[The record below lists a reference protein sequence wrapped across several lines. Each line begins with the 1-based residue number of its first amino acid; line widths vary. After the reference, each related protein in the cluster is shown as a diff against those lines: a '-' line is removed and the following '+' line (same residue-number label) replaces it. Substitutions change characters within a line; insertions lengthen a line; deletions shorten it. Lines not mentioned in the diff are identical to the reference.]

1 MKKMLLKLMLALTVT
16 LSGSFASMAQE
27 SQEVLEAQVAETPP
41 AYEGLAVFVDGM
53 VQGQIAAHDIP
64 AVTVSIVKDDK
75 VIFAKGYG
83 WQDYEKRIPVKADTS
98 LFRPGS
104 ISKLFTWTAVMQM
117 VEQGKLD
124 LDTDVNT
131 YLKTFQIP
139 ATYAEPITLRHIMTH
154 TSGFEEGGLGYLIML
169 DPAKMLPLKVAMKKY
184 IPRRI
189 NKPGAYSSYSNY
201 ATALAGLMVENVS
214 GTPFSQYIED
224 NIFKTL
230 GMNSSSFVEPLPEAL
245 HKNMAVGHK
254 RKAGVLKSQPF
265 EIISSFSPA
274 GALSSTATDM
284 AKFMMAHLNNGRLG
298 DVQILQ
304 ADTAKLM
311 HSVAYKTDDR
321 VAGMNLGF
329 YENFF
334 NGHRMIGHGGD
345 TFQFHSDLMIDK
357 AENLG
362 IYVSYMGDGGAQGR
376 SKFVQNFYDHYY
388 PQALE
393 EITAPEDFNDR
404 ASRFAGTY
412 KFWRHNQST
421 VEKVGGIAGGLDIV
435 PTGENTLMLVGTEPR
450 QFVEIDKNLFRQVD
464 GPVRIVFGEDEN
476 GNIRDFSIDGLPFM
490 EASRQPAIESSF
502 FAKTLPGISLLLF
515 LTVWVGWMYRRK
527 EFKTMAS
534 GERTA
539 VKMSMGVSGI
549 NLVFLILM
557 VSVSSIYEETLAA
570 NVPTALYL
578 TMILPNIAVLLAIAM
593 VWCAVKCWQNA
604 YWRLGRRIHF
614 TLVTLAAV
622 YMSWFF
628 YYWNMLGIQIP

>member
-1 MKKMLLKLMLALTVT
+1 MKKMIVKLMLALTVT
-16 LSGSFASMAQE
+16 LSGSFAILAQE
-27 SQEVLEAQVAETPP
+27 VQEGQVIETQL
-41 AYEGLAVFVDGM
+41 AYKGLGAFIDGM

-154 TSGFEEGGLGYLIML
+154 TAGFEEGGLGYLIIL
-169 DPAKMLPLKVAMKKY
+169 DPAKALPLKVAMEKY

-214 GTPFSQYIED
+214 GTPFNQYIEE
-224 NIFKTL
+224 NIFKPL

-245 HKNMAVGHK
+245 HKNMAIGHK
-254 RKAGVLKSQPF
+254 REAGVLKPQPF
-265 EIISSFSPA
+265 EIVSSFSPA

-321 VAGMNLGF
+321 VSGMNLGF

-362 IYVSYMGDGGAQGR
+362 IYVSYMGDGGAEGR
-376 SKFVQNFYDHYY
+376 SKFVQNFYDQYY

-393 EITAPEDFNDR
+393 EITPPEDFNDR

-421 VEKVGGIAGGLDIV
+421 VEKALGIAGGLNVV
-435 PTGENTLMLVGTEPR
+435 PTGENTLMMGFGGEAR

-464 GPVRIVFGEDEN
+464 GPMRIVFGEDEN
-476 GNIRDFSIDGLPFM
+476 GNIRDFGVDVYPFM
-490 EASRQPAIESSF
+490 EASRQPSIESSF
-502 FAKTLPGISLLLF
+502 FANTLPGISLLLF
-515 LTVWVGWMYRRK
+515 LTVWLGWMYRRK
-527 EFKTMAS
+527 EFKTMSS

-549 NLVFLILM
+549 NLIFLILV
-557 VSVSSIYEETLAA
+557 VSVLSIYGETLASD
-570 NVPTALYL
+570 VPTALYL
-578 TMILPNIAVLLAIAM
+578 TMILPNIAVLLAIGM

>member
-1 MKKMLLKLMLALTVT
+1 MKKMILKLMLALTVA
-16 LSGSFASMAQE
+16 LSGSFTIMAQE
-27 SQEVLEAQVAETPP
+27 AQEVQVIETPP

-104 ISKLFTWTAVMQM
+104 VSKLFTWTAVMQM

-154 TSGFEEGGLGYLIML
+154 TAGFEEGGLGYLIIV
-169 DPAKMLPLKVAMKKY
+169 DPAKMLPLKVAMAKY

-189 NKPGAYSSYSNY
+189 NKPGVYSSYSNY

-214 GTPFSQYIED
+214 GTPFNQYIEE
-224 NIFKTL
+224 NIFKPL

-311 HSVAYKTDDR
+311 HSVAYKTDER

-345 TFQFHSDLMIDK
+345 THQFHSDLMIDK

-362 IYVSYMGDGGAQGR
+362 IYVSYMGNGGAKGR
-376 SKFVQNFYDHYY
+376 SKFVQNFYDQYY

-393 EITAPEDFNDR
+393 EITPPEDFNDR

-412 KFWRHNQST
+412 TFWRKNVSNI
-421 VEKVGGIAGGLDIV
+421 EKAFGIGGGLDV
-435 PTGENTLMLVGTEPR
+435 VATGESTLMLGLGGESR

-464 GPVRIVFGEDEN
+464 GPMRIVFGEDEN
-476 GNIRDFSIDGLPFM
+476 GNIRDFGVDGSPFM

-502 FAKTLPGISLLLF
+502 FANTLPGISLLLF

-527 EFKTMAS
+527 EFKTMSS

-539 VKMSMGVSGI
+539 LKMSMGVSGI
-549 NLVFLILM
+549 NLIFLILM
-557 VSVSSIYEETLAA
+557 VSVLSIYDETLASD
-570 NVPTALYL
+570 VPTALYL
-578 TMILPNIAVLLAIAM
+578 TMILPNIAVLLTIGM

-622 YMSWFF
+622 YISWFF

>member
-1 MKKMLLKLMLALTVT
+1 MNNLIKLYLT
-16 LSGSFASMAQE
+16 FAFMIGANAVFAQD
-27 SQEVLEAQVAETPP
+27 SQEVQVIQTPP
-41 AYEGLAVFVDGM
+41 AYEGLADFVDGM

-64 AVTVSIVKDDK
+64 AVTISIVKDDV

-83 WQDYEKRIPVKADTS
+83 WQDYENRIPVKADTS
-98 LFRPGS
+98 MFRPGS
-104 ISKLFTWTAVMQM
+104 VSKLFTWTAVMQM

-139 ATYAEPITLRHIMTH
+139 ATYAVPITLRHIMTH
-154 TSGFEEGGLGYLIML
+154 TAGFEEGGLGYLIIL
-169 DPAKMLPLKVAMKKY
+169 DPTKALPLKVGMAKY

-189 NKPGAYSSYSNY
+189 NKPGAYASYSNY

-214 GTPFSQYIED
+214 GTPFNQYIDE
-224 NIFKTL
+224 NIFKPL

-245 HKNMAVGHK
+245 HQNMAVGHK
-254 RKAGVLKSQPF
+254 RKAGVLKPQPF

-362 IYVSYMGDGGAQGR
+362 IFVSYMGDGGAEGR
-376 SKFVQNFYDHYY
+376 SPFVQNFYDQYY

-393 EITAPEDFNDR
+393 EITPPEDFNDR

-421 VEKVGGIAGGLDIV
+421 VEKVGGIVGGLDIV

-450 QFVEIDKNLFRQVD
+450 QFVEVDKNLFRQVD
-464 GPVRIVFGEDEN
+464 GPMRIVFGEDEN
-476 GNIRDFSIDGLPFM
+476 GNIRDFGIDGLPFM

-502 FAKTLPGISLLLF
+502 FANTLPGISLLLF
-515 LTVWVGWMYRRK
+515 LTVWLGWMYRRK
-527 EFKTMAS
+527 EFKTMSS

-549 NLVFLILM
+549 NLIFLILV
-557 VSVSSIYEETLAA
+557 VSVLSIYGETLGSEI
-570 NVPTALYL
+570 PSALYL
-578 TMILPNIAVLLAIAM
+578 TMILPNIAVLLAIGM
-593 VWCAVKCWQNA
+593 VWCTVKCWQNA
-604 YWRLGRRIHF
+604 YWRLGRCIHF

>member
-1 MKKMLLKLMLALTVT
+1 MKKMILKLMLALTVA
-16 LSGSFASMAQE
+16 LSGSFTIMAQE
-27 SQEVLEAQVAETPP
+27 AQEVQVIETPP

-64 AVTVSIVKDDK
+64 AVTISIVKDDK

-83 WQDYEKRIPVKADTS
+83 WQDYENRIPVKADTS
-98 LFRPGS
+98 MFRPGS
-104 ISKLFTWTAVMQM
+104 VSKLFTWTAVMQM

-154 TSGFEEGGLGYLIML
+154 TAGFEEGGLGYLIIL
-169 DPAKMLPLKVAMKKY
+169 DTAKTLPLKVAMAKY

-214 GTPFSQYIED
+214 GTPFNQYIED
-224 NIFKTL
+224 NIFKPL

-311 HSVAYKTDDR
+311 HSVAYKTDER

-345 TFQFHSDLMIDK
+345 THQFHSDLMIDK

-362 IYVSYMGDGGAQGR
+362 IYVSYMGNGGAKGR
-376 SKFVQNFYDHYY
+376 SKFVQNFYDQYY

-393 EITAPEDFNDR
+393 EITPPEDFNDR

-412 KFWRHNQST
+412 TFWRKNVSNI
-421 VEKVGGIAGGLDIV
+421 EKAFGIGGGLDV
-435 PTGENTLMLVGTEPR
+435 VATGESTLMLGLGGESR

-464 GPVRIVFGEDEN
+464 GPMRIVFGEDEN
-476 GNIRDFSIDGLPFM
+476 GNIRDFGVDGSPFM

-502 FAKTLPGISLLLF
+502 FANTLPGISLLLF

-527 EFKTMAS
+527 EFKTMSS

-539 VKMSMGVSGI
+539 LKMSMGVSGI
-549 NLVFLILM
+549 NLIFLILM
-557 VSVSSIYEETLAA
+557 VSVLSIYEETLVSD
-570 NVPTALYL
+570 VPTALYL
-578 TMILPNIAVLLAIAM
+578 TMILPNIAVLLTIGM
-593 VWCAVKCWQNA
+593 VWCAVKCWQNG
-604 YWRLGRRIHF
+604 YWRFGRRIHF
-614 TLVTLAAV
+614 TFVTLAAV
-622 YMSWFF
+622 YISWFF

>member
-1 MKKMLLKLMLALTVT
+1 MKKMIVKLMLALTVT
-16 LSGSFASMAQE
+16 LSGSFAILAQE
-27 SQEVLEAQVAETPP
+27 VQEGQVIETQL
-41 AYEGLAVFVDGM
+41 AYKGLGAFIDGM

-139 ATYAEPITLRHIMTH
+139 ATYAVPITLRHIMTH
-154 TSGFEEGGLGYLIML
+154 TAGFEEGGLGYLILL
-169 DPAKMLPLKVAMKKY
+169 DPTKMLPSKVAMAKY

-189 NKPGAYSSYSNY
+189 NEPGAYSSYSNY

-214 GTPFSQYIED
+214 GTPFNQYIED
-224 NIFKTL
+224 NIFKPL

-265 EIISSFSPA
+265 EIIGSFAPA

-304 ADTAKLM
+304 ADTANLM
-311 HSVAYKTDDR
+311 HSVAYKTDER
-321 VAGMNLGF
+321 VSGMNLGF

-362 IYVSYMGDGGAQGR
+362 IYVSYMGDGGAEGR
-376 SKFVQNFYDHYY
+376 SKFVQNFYDQYY

-393 EITAPEDFNDR
+393 EITPPEDFNDR
-404 ASRFAGTY
+404 ASRYAGSY
-412 KFWRHNQST
+412 KMWRHNQST
-421 VEKVGGIAGGLDIV
+421 VEKALGIAGGLNVV
-435 PTGENTLMLVGTEPR
+435 PTGENTLMMGFGGEAR

-464 GPVRIVFGEDEN
+464 GPMRIVFGEDEN
-476 GNIRDFSIDGLPFM
+476 GNIRDFGVDVYPFM
-490 EASRQPAIESSF
+490 EASRQPSIESSF
-502 FAKTLPGISLLLF
+502 FANTLPGISLLLF
-515 LTVWVGWMYRRK
+515 LTVWLGWMYRRK
-527 EFKTMAS
+527 EFKTMSS

-549 NLVFLILM
+549 NLIFLILM
-557 VSVSSIYEETLAA
+557 VSVLSIYEETLAA
-570 NVPTALYL
+570 DVPTALYL
-578 TMILPNIAVLLAIAM
+578 TMILPNIAVLLAIGM
-593 VWCAVKCWQNA
+593 VWCTVKCWQNA
-604 YWRLGRRIHF
+604 YWRPGRRIHF

>member
-1 MKKMLLKLMLALTVT
+1 
-16 LSGSFASMAQE
+16 
-27 SQEVLEAQVAETPP
+27 
-41 AYEGLAVFVDGM
+41 
-53 VQGQIAAHDIP
+53 
-64 AVTVSIVKDDK
+64 
-75 VIFAKGYG
+75 
-83 WQDYEKRIPVKADTS
+83 
-98 LFRPGS
+98 
-104 ISKLFTWTAVMQM
+104 MQM

-154 TSGFEEGGLGYLIML
+154 TAGFEDGGLGYLIML
-169 DPAKMLPLKVAMKKY
+169 DPAKILPLKVAMEKY
-184 IPRRI
+184 RPRRV
-189 NKPGAYSSYSNY
+189 NKPGAYASYSNY

-224 NIFKTL
+224 NIFKPL
-230 GMNSSSFVEPLPEAL
+230 GMNNSSFVEPLPGTL

-254 RKAGVLKSQPF
+254 REAGVLKPQPF
-265 EIISSFSPA
+265 EIISSFAPA

-362 IYVSYMGDGGAQGR
+362 IYVSYMGDGGAKGR
-376 SKFVQNFYDHYY
+376 SKFVQNFYDQYY

-393 EITAPEDFNDR
+393 EITPPEDFNDR

-412 KFWRHNQST
+412 TFWRHNESNI
-421 VEKVGGIAGGLDIV
+421 EKVLGIAGGLSVV
-435 PTGENTLMLVGTEPR
+435 PTGENTLMLEFGGEPR

-464 GPVRIVFGEDEN
+464 GPMRIVFGEDEN
-476 GNIRDFSIDGLPFM
+476 GNIRDFGVDVAPFM
-490 EASRQPAIESSF
+490 EASRQPLIESSF
-502 FAKTLPGISLLLF
+502 FAKILPGISLLLF

-527 EFKTMAS
+527 EFKTMSS

-539 VKMSMGVSGI
+539 VKMSMGVSGL
-549 NLVFLILM
+549 NLIFVILF
-557 VSVSSIYEETLAA
+557 VSALSIYEETLASD
-570 NVPTALYL
+570 VPTALYL